1 MKRVFVKVSSRLGKA
16 CAPLALVLALGACTI
31 MPASGPNS
39 DAVRAEKPIEPDG
52 LDFSLV
58 KVNARAVRLLAE
70 TEERGLAGAFSDAR
84 PPAELRF
91 GVGDVV
97 STTIF
102 EAAAGG
108 LFIPI
113 EAGVRPG
120 NFVQLPDQAID
131 NDGNISIPY
140 AGTIKAAGRTPV
152 EVQASIVEA
161 LRNRAIDPQ
170 AVVNLSQQRTSL
182 ISVLGEVNNPIR
194 YPAAASGARDRILDA
209 ITRAGGI
216 KPAGFDTWVMLER
229 EGKRAAVPFGL
240 LISSQ
245 SNNIFVRPL
254 DRIYVYSEPQTFIA
268 FGASGQQGQF
278 PFGQWRLTMAEAVAK
293 AGGLIDAQADPGA
306 IFLYRPLPREQ
317 AKAMGVD
324 ITKHTGP
331 LVPVIFSINFRD
343 PGAYFLAS
351 KMYMRNKDLLFVSN
365 AQSVEVSKILQ
376 YVRLI
381 LATTTDAMN
390 TANDGITLRNNIRA
404 LR

>member
-1 MKRVFVKVSSRLGKA
+1 MEQVFVKVSWRLRMM
-16 CAPLALVLALGACTI
+16 CAPFVAALALGACTI
-31 MPASGPNS
+31 MPASGPNG
-39 DAVRAEKPIEPDG
+39 DVVKAEKPIEPDG
-52 LDFSLV
+52 LEYSLV
-58 KVNARAVRLLAE
+58 KVNARSVRLLAE
-70 TEERGLAGAFSDAR
+70 NEERGLAAAFSDSR

-91 GVGDVV
+91 GIGDVV

-140 AGTIKAAGRTPV
+140 AGVIKAAGRTPV

-240 LISSQ
+240 LISSET
-245 SNNIFVRPL
+245 NNIYVRPL
-254 DRIYVYSEPQTFIA
+254 DRIYVYSEPQTFVA

-278 PFGQWRLTMAEAVAK
+278 PFGQWRLTLAEAVAK

-306 IFLYRPLPREQ
+306 IFLYRPMPREQ

-331 LVPVIFSINFRD
+331 IVPVIFSVNFRD

-365 AQSVEVSKILQ
+365 AQSVEISKILQ

>member
-1 MKRVFVKVSSRLGKA
+1 MEHVFVKVSSRLGRVGA
-16 CAPLALVLALGACTI
+16 ALGVVLVLGACTI
-31 MPASGPNS
+31 MPASGPNG
-39 DAVRAEKPIEPDG
+39 DVVKAEKPIEPDG
-52 LDFSLV
+52 LEYSLV
-58 KVNARAVRLLAE
+58 KVNARTIRLLAE
-70 TEERGLAGAFSDAR
+70 TEERGLAAAFSDSR

-91 GVGDVV
+91 GIGDVV

-140 AGTIKAAGRTPV
+140 AGTIRAAGRTPV

-240 LISSQ
+240 LISSET
-245 SNNIFVRPL
+245 NNIFVRPL

-268 FGASGQQGQF
+268 FGASGNQGQF
-278 PFGQWRLTMAEAVAK
+278 PFGQWRLTLAEGVAK

-331 LVPVIFSINFRD
+331 LVPVIFSVNFRD

-365 AQSVEVSKILQ
+365 AQSVEIAKILQ
-376 YVRLI
+376 YIRLV

-390 TANDGITLRNNIRA
+390 TVNDGINLRSNIRA